1 MDNKTYDPAIGKNVI
16 ESLTLGMYDDSRFI
30 FREYIQNS
38 ADQIDKAVAK
48 GLLDNNQGEIHIDI
62 NLEEK
67 SITIE
72 DNATGIPQANVLPIL
87 LDIAA
92 STKEIG
98 KDKGFRGIGRLG
110 GLAYCDKLI
119 FETSFRGEKT
129 KSILTWDAALL
140 KSIIN
145 NRKDQEDAVAVIKK
159 ITSFETRQAA
169 SQDHYFKVTLLE
181 VSNENLL
188 DKQSVEDYLSMIAPI
203 PFSTSFRF
211 RNQIYK
217 ELKKEGIQLDEYK
230 VFLNTEQLFKN
241 YTTYIYDR
249 EGANNKSKTDEL
261 IDIVFFKET
270 DKNNNLLYWGWHGI
284 SELNRQMS
292 SVNKARGLRLRKENI
307 QIGDEYT
314 LVKLQREGRFNS
326 YFFGEIHAINK
337 QLIPNA
343 RRDNFSENTAYK
355 EFESKLKAFFHTHIY
370 SVCRKAS
377 DINSAVKKIQ
387 DLQDMENIFKQ
398 KQQNGFLDQSE
409 NKEFREKFE
418 SRKSEA
424 IKAVKKLEKLEKDGV
439 DIANNAV
446 KTILNKVAPISVT
459 SKVESIELPANRK
472 TKLRVNS
479 ISGLKR
485 EEKKLLAK
493 VFGIIKE
500 VLDPNTAENLIQKIE
515 EDI

>member
-1 MDNKTYDPAIGKNVI
+1 MDSKKYQPAIGKNVI
-16 ESLTLGMYDDSRFI
+16 ESLTHGMYQDSRFI

-38 ADQIDKAVAK
+38 ADQLDKAIAE
-48 GLLDNNQGEIHIDI
+48 GLLDKDQGEIHIDI
-62 NLEEK
+62 NSEEK

-72 DNATGIPQANVLPIL
+72 DNATGIPQAKVLPIL

-119 FETSFRGEKT
+119 FETSFKGEKT

-140 KSIIN
+140 KDIID
-145 NRKDQEDAVAVIKK
+145 NRKDKEDAVVVIKR
-159 ITSFETRQAA
+159 ITSFETQPAK
-169 SQDHYFKVTLLE
+169 SNDHYFKVILLE
-181 VSNENLL
+181 VSNDDLL
-188 DKQSVEDYLSMIAPI
+188 DKQSVEDYLAMVAPI
-203 PFSTSFRF
+203 PFSTNFRF

-217 ELKKEGIQLDEYK
+217 ELQKEGIQLDEYK
-230 VFLNTEQLFKN
+230 IFLNTEQLFKS
-241 YTTYIYDR
+241 YTTSIY
-249 EGANNKSKTDEL
+249 GKVGLNNKSKIDEL

-270 DKNNNLLYWGWHGI
+270 DKSNNLLYWGWHGI

-292 SVNKARGLRLRKENI
+292 SVNKARGLRLRKANI

-343 RRDNFSENTAYK
+343 RRDNFTENKAYK
-355 EFESKLKAFFHTHIY
+355 EFESKLKTFFHTHIY
-370 SVCRKAS
+370 SLCRKAS
-377 DINSAVKKIQ
+377 DINTAVKTIQ
-387 DLQDMENIFKQ
+387 DLQDMGDIFKQ
-398 KQQNGFLDQSE
+398 KQQNGFLDQNES
-409 NKEFREKFE
+409 KEFREKFE
-418 SRKSEA
+418 SKKNEA
-424 IKAVKKLEKLEKDGV
+424 VKAVKKLEKLEKDGV
-439 DIANNAV
+439 DIAKNAV

-472 TKLRVNS
+472 TKFRVNS
-479 ISGLKR
+479 ITGLKK

-493 VFGIIKE
+493 IFGIIKE
-500 VLDPNTAENLIQKIE
+500 VLDANTAENLIQKIE
-515 EDI
+515 EEI